1 MIKVRSLTKNFAE
14 SVVLSDVNLEIKE
27 GSIYGLIGPNGAGK
41 STLLKIM
48 AGIIKPEIGNVLID
62 NEVVFDNPEAKKEIM
77 LLSDDPFF
85 FMNATIK
92 DMKDFYQ
99 AWYPSFDED
108 AYNRYIQTFRLN
120 EKKQMK
126 NFSKGMKRQAFIAI
140 ALAIRPKYLYLDE
153 AFDGLDPMMRL
164 IFKRAVAELLEDSNI
179 TIIISSHNLREL
191 EDICDTFGILENGQI
206 NTSGY
211 IDEAKD
217 NLHKIQLAFKEEVKK
232 EDFSE
237 LDLLSIQIQS
247 RVVNIVVRGNI
258 EKISNYLDSMHPLMK
273 EVLDVNLEELF
284 LYEMKE
290 KGYGEYD
297 E

>member
-211 IDEAKD
+211 IDEAKE

-258 EKISNYLDSMHPLMK
+258 EKIS
-273 EVLDVNLEELF
+273 
-284 LYEMKE
+284 
-290 KGYGEYD
+290 
-297 E
+297 

>member
-1 MIKVRSLTKNFAE
+1 MIKIRSLTKNFEE

-48 AGIIKPEIGNVLID
+48 AGIIKPEIGNILVD
-62 NEVVFDNPEAKKEIM
+62 NEIVFDNPEAKKEIM

-217 NLHKIQLAFKEEVKK
+217 NLHKIQLAFKEEVKT

-247 RVVNIVVRGNI
+247 RVVNIVARGNI

-290 KGYGEYD
+290 KGYGANE
-297 E
+297 

>member
-211 IDEAKD
+211 IDEAKE